1 MRLKGCFQDPAVFG
15 SRILGEGRLIAVIL
29 AQSQDV
35 SSRLKRVLRQE
46 QGSTIHTRI
55 R

>member
-1 MRLKGCFQDPAVFG
+1 MRLKEFFQDPAVFG
-15 SRILGEGRLIAVIL
+15 SRILGEGPLIAVIL

-35 SSRLKRVLRQE
+35 SNRLKRVLRQE